1 MKNETKMDILMV
13 VAIVLAIAGALV
25 FWGLYDLGASVA
37 VMCLEG
43 VLAIIGVGACCGKMY
58 ELAESEE
65 VESDKEE
72 RL

>member
-65 VESDKEE
+65 AESGKEE